1 MYWRQ
6 RLGTITIT
14 VSDELKRGMKKLKH
28 INWSSV
34 ARRAF
39 EDTIHREDKREAARE
54 IDRLRLSSKAY
65 RWSGAREIRKWRDTA
80 K

>member
-1 MYWRQ
+1 
-6 RLGTITIT
+6 

-39 EDTIHREDKREAARE
+39 EDTIYREEKRGAARE
-54 IDRLRLSSKAY
+54 IDRIRLSGKTGA
-65 RWSGAREIRKWRDTA
+65 WSGAKEIRKWRDAA
-80 K
+80 KSP

>member
-1 MYWRQ
+1 
-6 RLGTITIT
+6 

-39 EDTIHREDKREAARE
+39 EDTIHLEEKREAARE
-54 IDRLRLSSKAY
+54 MDRIRLSSRAY
-65 RWSGAREIRKWRDTA
+65 GWNGAKEIRKWRDAA